1 MCLVTALALCNSH
14 IRAVR
19 LMALGTERNLAMY
32 VVAESTSEVGM
43 LALNLLQFDDL
54 LGVAGQAFFS
64 EVVGQLDDLGGMR
77 IIVATVTACQLVV
90 RFAIMA
96 LTAQRDDLFDCR
108 RMAGVAILTGYACF
122 VGSTICRDIRRCSR
136 MAFDTIGVAEGRF
149 LYRRLSAIGHSGK
162 HYRQN
167 RR

>member
-14 IRAVR
+14 ISAVR

-64 EVVGQLDDLGGMR
+64 EVVCQFDDLGGMG
-77 IIVATVTACQLVV
+77 IVVATVTACQLVV

-96 LTAQRDDLFDCR
+96 LIAQRDDLFDCR

-122 VGSTICRDIRRCSR
+122 VGGTICHDIRRCSR
-136 MAFDTIGVAEGRF
+136 MAFDTVSVAEGRF
-149 LYRRLSAIGHSGK
+149 LCRRLSAESYSGK
-162 HYRQN
+162 YYRQN